1 MMVRGDTIHNLF
13 LFHAKQV
20 NWMKEAMGLQSSRIP
35 QFPEY
40 DARGRQLKVQK
51 CTFNRG
57 QKMDLH
63 V

>member
-1 MMVRGDTIHNLF
+1 MMHMTLSRF
-13 LFHAKQV
+13 LFQDV

-40 DARGRQLKVQK
+40 DARGRQLSVHR
-51 CTFNRG
+51 CTFKRG
-57 QKMDLH
+57 QTVDLH